1 VSQRLR
7 NWWTWQVY
15 QRPLLPEARTAGVE
29 PMSPLA
35 LVIFW
40 TVIIALSAI
49 LGLGRI
55 GS

>member
-1 VSQRLR
+1 VAA
-7 NWWTWQVY
+7 V
-15 QRPLLPEARTAGVE
+15 
-29 PMSPLA
+29 SPLA

-55 GS
+55 GN